1 MLKLALNANESIMYF
16 ICCFKGDKNEVFAGC
31 GDNNIY
37 VWDLESGAQKVRF
50 TVKVLI
56 FMKTN
61 FYGLENLP
69 LFMGFFNN
77 NRNFIWLGTIL
88 LLAFSEPRN
97 PRKLK
102 LSE

>member
-1 MLKLALNANESIMYF
+1 MLKLALNTNDSIMYF

-61 FYGLENLP
+61 FYGLRILP
-69 LFMGFFNN
+69 LFMGFLIITEILFDWVLY
-77 NRNFIWLGTIL
+77 FFL
-88 LLAFSEPRN
+88 LLVNHEIHEN
-97 PRKLK
+97 
-102 LSE
+102 

>member
-1 MLKLALNANESIMYF
+1 MYF

-61 FYGLENLP
+61 FYGLRILP
-69 LFMGFFNN
+69 LFMGFLIITEILFG
-77 NRNFIWLGTIL
+77 WLLYFFL
-88 LLAFSEPRN
+88 LLVNHEIHEN
-97 PRKLK
+97 
-102 LSE
+102 

>member
-1 MLKLALNANESIMYF
+1 MYF

-61 FYGLENLP
+61 FYGLRILP
-69 LFMGFFNN
+69 LFMGFLIITEILFDWVLC
-77 NRNFIWLGTIL
+77 FFL
-88 LLAFSEPRN
+88 LLVNHEIHEN
-97 PRKLK
+97 
-102 LSE
+102 